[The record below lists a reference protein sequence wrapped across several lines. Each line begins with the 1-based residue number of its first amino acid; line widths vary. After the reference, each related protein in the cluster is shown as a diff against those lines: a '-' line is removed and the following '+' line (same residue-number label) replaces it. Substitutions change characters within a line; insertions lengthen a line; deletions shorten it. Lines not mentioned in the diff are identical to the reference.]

1 MYTVV
6 DYMTDEVVAVCS
18 RKVDALALVRTGLDQ
33 QKLIVKKSKKVEDK
47 G

>member
-18 RKVDALALVRTGLDQ
+18 REVDALAMVRTGLDQ
-33 QKLIVKKSKKVEDK
+33 QKLIVKKVKKDSKK